1 MKNTYS
7 FRLSE
12 DDFLVY
18 TLYNASTSRM
28 LRRRRMRMRW
38 LVSVLY
44 ICLGAWLSLG
54 RDVRVGGFVFMAFGL
69 LWLLFYPRY
78 SAWRYKRTYRRIV
91 REQTKDRVNKT
102 YDMELAEDQM
112 LIRNENSES
121 KISYSGISEV
131 VVLRAYFL
139 LMFKERSGLV
149 IPRRDVPEPDA
160 FLSFFRGKGV
170 AVELRENWRWK

>member
-28 LRRRRMRMRW
+28 VRRRRIRMRW
-38 LVSVLY
+38 VVSVLY
-44 ICLGAWLSLG
+44 IGMGAWLSLA
-54 RDVRVGGFVFMAFGL
+54 REVRVGGIVFAAFGL

-91 REQTKDRVNKT
+91 REQTRDRVNKT
-102 YDMELAEDQM
+102 YDMELGAEQ
-112 LIRNENSES
+112 LLVRNESSES

-131 VVLRAYFL
+131 VVLSDYFL
-139 LMFKERSGLV
+139 LILKERSGLV
-149 IPRRDVPEPDA
+149 VPRRDVPEPGA
-160 FLSFFRGKGV
+160 FLDLFREKGV
-170 AVELRENWRWK
+170 SVQLHEDWRWK